1 MRIFWIVHFP
11 SYLFSQMTY
20 MNVHYLMISL
30 WTRPIYYLKPLEID
44 SKLAFI
50 SSNFWFP
57 DYLQV
62 WLLIGVFMKDSFIFG
77 HINSLSTQLRE
88 NTCLVHCRDPPLVTL
103 HFKIK
108 KNLVTNSPK
117 KYEVF
122 YSYLII
128 TDLTQIISFILEVPS
143 QLNWIY

>member
-1 MRIFWIVHFP
+1 MKSKFFEAHAHQCSQFTFLVKFFLQFCKNKIFWKFP
-11 SYLFSQMTY
+11 FFFITFESNDLHQCE
-20 MNVHYLMISL
+20 IPCI

-62 WLLIGVFMKDSFIFG
+62 WLLIGVFMKDSFIFD

-88 NTCLVHCRDPPLVTL
+88 NTCLVHSRDPPLVTL
-103 HFKIK
+103 HFT
-108 KNLVTNSPK
+108 LWL
-117 KYEVF
+117 F
-122 YSYLII
+122 
-128 TDLTQIISFILEVPS
+128 Q
-143 QLNWIY
+143 QG